1 MPLEKREKPEM
12 NNPSTYQDRYWKE
25 LYQLRVH
32 VNYLELYMEQSE
44 FIDKSVNIF
53 LSVTSSSS
61 ICGWA
66 IWNKFGFIWAVIIAA
81 SQLVSVV
88 KQFLPYRTPQK
99 AISGILREFEELL
112 TFYEMKWF
120 DVAEGNLT
128 NAEINNLQYEMRSKK
143 TKILHKHL
151 GANTLPTKGKL
162 FNKAKD
168 TATTYINNFY
178 GG

>member
-1 MPLEKREKPEM
+1 MSDS
-12 NNPSTYQDRYWKE
+12 NTYQDRYWKE

-44 FIDKSVNIF
+44 FMDKTVNVF
-53 LSVTSSSS
+53 LAVTSSSS

-66 IWNKFGFIWAVIIAA
+66 IWNKFGFIWALIIAG
-81 SQLVSVV
+81 SQLVSAI
-88 KQFLPYRTPQK
+88 KQFLPYKTRFK
-99 AISGILREFEELL
+99 AISGILREFEDLL
-112 TFYEMKWF
+112 TYYEMKWF

-128 NAEINNLQYEMRSKK
+128 NEEINKLQYEMRSKK

-162 FNKAKD
+162 FDKAKEI
-168 TATTYINNFY
+168 ANTYISNFY